1 MKLKGLKIKYI
12 GNAYV
17 DQEALTSL
25 KKLIIQRARW
35 SQGGFNCWKYLKS
48 VLRSRIMSNLQ
59 KADVLLFCIMPVLNI
74 LSDFA
79 IIFYTVKFFI
89 VDSNNLL
96 REFIALFFLSI
107 LGLLFGALFTELY
120 IGELKKTEKKG
131 VIINHT
137 DFLNEKSNIFKRFRA
152 VALVSYMYVIFFGS
166 LIISIIRL
174 SKNNNSW
181 VKTKR
186 I

>member
-1 MKLKGLKIKYI
+1 
-12 GNAYV
+12 
-17 DQEALTSL
+17 
-25 KKLIIQRARW
+25 
-35 SQGGFNCWKYLKS
+35 
-48 VLRSRIMSNLQ
+48 MSNLQ

-131 VIINHT
+131 VIINYT